1 MSLRDVSNML
11 YLCYKNEVEKRRMT
25 FKPDEATKDRV
36 ERVAK
41 WLQSEESKA
50 GLLLYGGCGTG
61 KSTMARA
68 ICTLIDY
75 LYESSYDSEKRQV
88 IICSAYNISKY
99 CQDSPKYYDRLKS
112 EELLFID
119 DMGIEPTQ
127 VKLFGNECSP
137 LTELLYARYDYR
149 RWTVISTNLDD
160 VKISE
165 RYGDRIG
172 DRINEM
178 FGKLYFNGKSYRSY
192 E

>member
-1 MSLRDVSNML
+1 MSLKDVSNML
-11 YLCYKNEVEKRRMT
+11 YLCYKNEVEKRCME
-25 FKPDEATKDRV
+25 FKPDTATKDRV
-36 ERVAK
+36 ERVAR
-41 WLQSEESKA
+41 WLQSADGKA
-50 GLLLYGGCGTG
+50 GLLLYGSCGTG
-61 KSTMARA
+61 KSTMAKA
-68 ICTLIDY
+68 VCALIDY

-88 IICSAYNISKY
+88 LICSAYNISKY
-99 CQDSPKYYDRLKS
+99 CQDVPKYYDRLKT

-119 DMGIEPTQ
+119 DMGIEPLQ

-149 RWTVISTNLDD
+149 RWTIISTNLDD

-165 RYGDRIG
+165 RYGERIG

-178 FGKLYFNGKSYRSY
+178 FGKLYFNGKSYRSD